1 MKYSEQRYKMQ
12 IALNK
17 IKTYS
22 PTASKF
28 YNWQESLFDARALG
42 GGRG

>member
-1 MKYSEQRYKMQ
+1 LPESISYYIALKINMKYSEQRYKMQ

-28 YNWQESLFDARALG
+28 YN
-42 GGRG
+42 